1 MKNEKISIII
11 PVYNTEKYVEKS
23 INSILNQSYK
33 NIELIIINDGST
45 DNSEKIIK
53 RIIRDNKNIKY
64 KKIKNSGVAHA
75 RNEGLRIATG
85 RYVGFVDSDDFVSE
99 KMYETLYKTAIK
111 EKSDIVTCAYSK
123 CYIDRTVSIYP
134 KDKSV
139 FGKSVIE
146 SKNIFLNSNPYIT
159 SKLFSMK
166 LINKYSI
173 EFEED
178 LRIFEDLLFCYKLY
192 LRANKIS
199 YVDELFY
206 NYNCS
211 NTSSLTNSFS
221 EKMFDVFKALDRLK
235 EYADSIYEDKL
246 DEQIEYVALK
256 HISLRFT
263 SKSKNRKLLNKYV
276 DQSFDYMKC
285 NYKHYKKSKFFVGFK
300 GFVKKNKFLVK
311 LLVLKNNIR

>member
-85 RYVGFVDSDDFVSE
+85 KYVGFVYSDDFVSE

>member
-1 MKNEKISIII
+1 MNDEKISIIV
-11 PVYNTEKYVEKS
+11 PVYNTEKYVKKS
-23 INSILNQSYK
+23 ISSILNQSYK

-45 DNSEKIIK
+45 DNSEKIVKDLIK
-53 RIIRDNKNIKY
+53 KNKNVKY

-75 RNEGLRIATG
+75 RNIGLEMATG
-85 RYVGFVDSDDFVSE
+85 KYVGFVDSDDFIE
-99 KMYETLYKTAIK
+99 KEMYETLYKTAKK
-111 EKSDIVTCAYSK
+111 ENSDLVTCAYRK
-123 CYIDRTVSIYP
+123 NYIDRTVSIYP

-139 FGKSVIE
+139 FGKSIIE

-159 SKLFSMK
+159 SKLFSME
-166 LINKYSI
+166 LIKKNNI
-173 EFEED
+173 NFEED

-192 LRANKIS
+192 LKANKIS
-199 YVDELFY
+199 YVDQVFY

-235 EYADSIYEDKL
+235 EYACNIYGNEL
-246 DEQIEYVALK
+246 NEQIEYIAIK

-263 SKSKNRKLLNKYV
+263 SKSKSLKLLNKYV
-276 DQSFDYMKC
+276 DDSFDYLKK
-285 NYKHYKKSKFFVGFK
+285 NYKNYKKSKFFVGLK
-300 GFVKKNKFLVK
+300 GFVKKNKILVK

>member
-85 RYVGFVDSDDFVSE
+85 KYVGFVDSDDFVSE

-159 SKLFSMK
+159 SKLFSME

-199 YVDELFY
+199 YVDEVFY

-221 EKMFDVFKALDRLK
+221 DV
-235 EYADSIYEDKL
+235 
-246 DEQIEYVALK
+246 
-256 HISLRFT
+256 
-263 SKSKNRKLLNKYV
+263 
-276 DQSFDYMKC
+276 
-285 NYKHYKKSKFFVGFK
+285 
-300 GFVKKNKFLVK
+300 
-311 LLVLKNNIR
+311 